1 MTLEK
6 AIGLIVSQAEQIY
19 DLKVRE
25 KEQEES
31 IQRYNDMIQIQE
43 VEIEQLKKE
52 NNRLKDDIELLTPIA
67 GI

>member
-19 DLKVRE
+19 DLKLRD

-31 IQRYNDMIQIQE
+31 LQRYNDMIQIQE

-52 NNRLKDDIELLTPIA
+52 NKRLNDDIELLQPITEL
-67 GI
+67 

>member
-19 DLKVRE
+19 DLKLRE

-31 IQRYNDMIQIQE
+31 LQRYNDMIQIQE

-52 NNRLKDDIELLTPIA
+52 NKRLNDDIELLQPITEL
-67 GI
+67 

>member
-52 NNRLKDDIELLTPIA
+52 NKRLNDDIELLQPITEL
-67 GI
+67 

>member
-31 IQRYNDMIQIQE
+31 LQRYNDMIQIQE

-52 NNRLKDDIELLTPIA
+52 NKRLNDDIELLQPITEL
-67 GI
+67 

>member
-19 DLKVRE
+19 DLKLKE
-25 KEQEES
+25 KEHEES

-52 NNRLKDDIELLTPIA
+52 NKRLNDDIELLQPITEL
-67 GI
+67 